1 MDNRTMSQATLLRQ
15 LREERELS
23 QAEVAAKFGVSRPT
37 YIALEQGKRELT
49 LSEAEKVSV
58 FYDIALESIVVGKR
72 PELVTEGEA
81 HPKKESTLK
90 PRVSIPQERIEKFK
104 QVLLYVLSKTA
115 GKPNVGMT
123 VLYKLLYFIDFD
135 YYEKYGEQ
143 LMGLRYF
150 KNHHGPSP
158 RSFVS
163 VVRRMEERGE
173 LEEVRSKYF
182 TYDQRKYLPH
192 ATPDLTKLTGQEIEM
207 VDDVLARY
215 ADKSAVELT
224 RLSHMD
230 PPWVTA
236 KFGKDM
242 RYELVFYR
250 PDVLSVGE
258 YEPL

>member
-1 MDNRTMSQATLLRQ
+1 MFQGKLLRQ
-15 LREERELS
+15 LREERGQS
-23 QAEVAAKFGVSRPT
+23 QETVAKGLGVSRPT
-37 YIALEQGKRELT
+37 YISLEQCKRELT
-49 LSEAEKVSV
+49 LSEAERISRM
-58 FYDIALESIVVGKR
+58 FDIPLDDIVLGRR
-72 PELVTEGEA
+72 PVEPIEIAEQ
-81 HPKKESTLK
+81 STHRIHRAGNAG
-90 PRVSIPQERIEKFK
+90 PRINVPQERIEKFK
-104 QVLLYVLSKTA
+104 QVFLYVLGKTA

-158 RSFVS
+158 RSFAS
-163 VVRRMEERGE
+163 VVRGMEKRGE

-192 ATPDLTKLTGQEIEM
+192 ASPDLSQLTGREIEM

-215 ADKSAVELT
+215 GDKSAVELT

-230 PPWVTA
+230 PPWVAA
-236 KFGKDM
+236 KFGKDVE
-242 RYELVFYR
+242 YELVYYR
-250 PDVLSVGE
+250 PDALSVGE
-258 YEPL
+258 YDPL